1 MRNNNVVTIGL
12 ISSVL
17 ALGLSGCNR
26 EAGDHASSAAKTL
39 GVVLPNLTNPYYV
52 AMKKSFEES
61 GSAKGMHVEVSIAD
75 NDDARELSQV
85 QSFVQNKVDAVAVNC
100 VSSGPCVSVISEL
113 NKANIPAF
121 AINILPD
128 TDGMKQQGAHI
139 VQGVQTDQKAGG
151 VFIGQ
156 QLVKDLGEKAHAV
169 IGIVGEPT
177 SIAANARDDG
187 FKQAIASNPNLKVV
201 ALVNGKVEET
211 TSLKV
216 TTEML
221 QGNPNMTVVYSD
233 TEPSALG
240 ALAAINQLGLK
251 DKVKLYAFVD
261 KEGVKQIQSGDIL
274 RAGAIQEPVRL
285 AALLVDSVSQHFAGK
300 KVPPAMVNSP
310 PLLVNKANAEQ
321 VVSQAY

>member
-1 MRNNNVVTIGL
+1 MPNNRVVGIGL
-12 ISSVL
+12 VSFVL
-17 ALGLSGCNR
+17 ALGLSSCNR
-26 EAGDHASSAAKTL
+26 DSGEHASGGTKTL

-61 GSAKGMHVEVSIAD
+61 GAAKGMHVEVSIAD
-75 NDDARELSQV
+75 NDDARELSEV
-85 QSFVQNKVDAVAVNC
+85 QSFIQKKVDAVAVNC

-113 NKANIPAF
+113 NRANIPAF

-151 VFIGQ
+151 VFIGR
-156 QLVKDLGEKAHAV
+156 QLLKDLGDKANAV

-177 SIAANARDDG
+177 SIAANARDEG

-221 QGNPNMTVVYSD
+221 QGNPTMTVVYSD

-240 ALAAINQLGLK
+240 AIAAINQLGMK

-285 AALLVDSVSQHFAGK
+285 AALLVDSVSQQFAGK
-300 KVPPAMVNSP
+300 VPAAMVNSP
-310 PLLVNKANAEQ
+310 PLLVDKANAEQ

>member
-1 MRNNNVVTIGL
+1 MRNNHAVAVAL

-26 EAGDHASSAAKTL
+26 DSGDHTSSGTQTL

-52 AMKKSFEES
+52 AMKKSFEDS
-61 GSAKGMHVEVSIAD
+61 GAAKGMRIEVSIAD

-85 QSFVQNKVDAVAVNC
+85 QSFIQKKVDAVAVNC

-156 QLVKDLGEKAHAV
+156 QLVKDLGEKANAV

-177 SIAANARDDG
+177 SMAANARDDG

-221 QGNPNMTVVYSD
+221 QGNPNMTVVFSD

-300 KVPPAMVNSP
+300 VPPAMVNSP

>member
-1 MRNNNVVTIGL
+1 MRNRNVVVL
-12 ISSVL
+12 SVIASALML
-17 ALGLSGCNR
+17 ALSGCNR
-26 EAGDHASSAAKTL
+26 HPDTSASNGKKTL

-52 AMKKSFEES
+52 AMKKSFEDS
-61 GSAKGMHVEVSIAD
+61 GAANGMNVAVSIAD
-75 NDDARELSQV
+75 NDDARELSEV
-85 QSFVQNKVDAVAVNC
+85 QSFVQKKVDAVAVNC

-128 TDGMKQQGAHI
+128 ADGMKQQGAHI

-156 QLVKDLGEKAHAV
+156 QLLKDLGAKANAV

-187 FKQAIASNPNLKVV
+187 FKEAIASNPNMKVV

-221 QGNPNMTVVYSD
+221 QGNPNMTIVYSD

-240 ALAAINQLGLK
+240 ALAAITQLGLK

-261 KEGVKQIQSGDIL
+261 KEGVKQIQSGDVL

-285 AALLVDSVSQHFAGK
+285 ASLLVGGVSDQLSGK
-300 KVPPAMVNSP
+300 QTSAMVNSP
-310 PLLVNKANAEQ
+310 PLLVNRENAGQ
-321 VVSQAY
+321 VVGQAY

>member
-1 MRNNNVVTIGL
+1 MRNNQVLAVGL
-12 ISSVL
+12 ICSVV
-17 ALGLSGCNR
+17 ALGLAGCNR
-26 EAGDHASSAAKTL
+26 GSTANASGGAKTL

-52 AMKKSFEES
+52 AMKKSFQDS
-61 GSAKGMHVEVSIAD
+61 GAAKGMHVEVSIAD
-75 NDDARELSQV
+75 NDDARELSEV
-85 QSFVQNKVDAVAVNC
+85 QSFVQKKVDAVAVNC

-113 NKANIPAF
+113 NHANIPAY

-128 TDGMKQQGAHI
+128 ADGMKQQSAHI

-156 QLVKDLGEKAHAV
+156 QLLKDLGAKANAV

-187 FKQAIASNPNLKVV
+187 FKEAITSNPNMKVV

-285 AALLVDSVSQHFAGK
+285 AALLVDSVSLQFAGK
-300 KVPPAMVNSP
+300 VPAAMVNSP
-310 PLLVNKANAEQ
+310 PLLVDKANAEQ
-321 VVSQAY
+321 VVGQAY

>member
-1 MRNNNVVTIGL
+1 MRNNQVLAVGL
-12 ISSVL
+12 ICSVV
-17 ALGLSGCNR
+17 ALGLVGCNR
-26 EAGDHASSAAKTL
+26 GSTANASGGAKTL

-52 AMKKSFEES
+52 AMKKSFEDS
-61 GSAKGMHVEVSIAD
+61 GAAKGMHVEVSIAD
-75 NDDARELSQV
+75 NDDARELSEV
-85 QSFVQNKVDAVAVNC
+85 QSFVQKKVDAVAVNC

-113 NKANIPAF
+113 NHANIPAY

-128 TDGMKQQGAHI
+128 ADGMKQQSAHI

-156 QLVKDLGEKAHAV
+156 QLLKDLGAKANAV

-187 FKQAIASNPNLKVV
+187 FKEAITSNPNMKVV

-285 AALLVDSVSQHFAGK
+285 AALLVDSVSLQFSG
-300 KVPPAMVNSP
+300 KVPAAMINSP
-310 PLLVNKANAEQ
+310 PLLVDKANAEQ
-321 VVSQAY
+321 VVGQAY

>member
-1 MRNNNVVTIGL
+1 MRNNHVVSIGL
-12 ISSVL
+12 LCSALV
-17 ALGLSGCNR
+17 LGLSGCNR
-26 EAGDHASSAAKTL
+26 NSGTEASNGPKTL

-52 AMKKSFEES
+52 AMKKSFEDS
-61 GSAKGMHVEVSIAD
+61 GAAKGMHVEVSIAD
-75 NDDARELSQV
+75 NDDARELSEV
-85 QSFVQNKVDAVAVNC
+85 QSFVQKKVDAVAVNC

-113 NKANIPAF
+113 NRANIPAF

-156 QLVKDLGEKAHAV
+156 QLVKDLGAKANAV

-177 SIAANARDDG
+177 STAANARDDG
-187 FKQAIASNPNLKVV
+187 FKEAIASNPNLKVV

-221 QGNPNMTVVYSD
+221 QGNPSMTVVYSD

-240 ALAAINQLGLK
+240 ALDAINQLGLK
-251 DKVKLYAFVD
+251 DKVRLYAFVD
-261 KEGVKQIQSGDIL
+261 KEGVKQIQSGDVL

-285 AALLVDSVSQHFAGK
+285 AVLLVDSVSQQFAGK
-300 KVPPAMVNSP
+300 VPSAMVNSP
-310 PLLVNKANAEQ
+310 PLLVDKSNAEQ
-321 VVSQAY
+321 VVGQAY